1 MPPADPLPSLSS
13 AEWQSEAEVTD
24 EENAAQA
31 VVSEIGNTTP
41 PEPEVGCESQRKS
54 KKLLVCNI
62 WGKIKQWKRTP
73 PSSFGTWNSIF
84 LLLWLSKMQFL
95 SSLVVR
101 GSASI
106 NDRPLQSLRPHLR
119 IGCKHWF
126 CRKWFEKDPE
136 ENISDV
142 RIVRRSLSPFRRFL
156 WRPLPRQHDWINC
169 LF

>member
-13 AEWQSEAEVTD
+13 AEWQSEDEVTD

-41 PEPEVGCESQRKS
+41 PEPEVKVRESQKS
-54 KKLLVCNI
+54 YLYAI
-62 WGKIKQWKRTP
+62 WGKIKQWKRNSVTLF
-73 PSSFGTWNSIF
+73 SFCSDFQRCN
-84 LLLWLSKMQFL
+84 FL

-101 GSASI
+101 GSALI
-106 NDRPLQSLRPHLR
+106 RDRPLQPLRAHLR

-126 CRKWFEKDPE
+126 CRKWFEKDPQ

-142 RIVRRSLSPFRRFL
+142 RIVRRSQSPFRRFL